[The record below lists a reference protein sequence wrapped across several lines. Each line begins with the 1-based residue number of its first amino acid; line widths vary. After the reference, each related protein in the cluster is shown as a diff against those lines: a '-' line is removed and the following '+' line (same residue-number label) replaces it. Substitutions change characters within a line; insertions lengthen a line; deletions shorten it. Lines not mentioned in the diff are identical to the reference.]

1 MRTAKIKIRDRMFF
15 VLYVEI
21 SGQVILCL
29 PHYSFEGNASGV
41 ALMLVS
47 FAQPNKK
54 GYVPSR
60 HIPLLSNLKLHRRR
74 RAGIA
79 KKQGHQHAQ
88 NDRDEARYHPQTP
101 AAGELAGDDQPAKA

>member
-1 MRTAKIKIRDRMFF
+1 MMGKCI
-15 VLYVEI
+15 
-21 SGQVILCL
+21 C
-29 PHYSFEGNASGV
+29 
-41 ALMLVS
+41 
-47 FAQPNKK
+47 
-54 GYVPSR
+54 
-60 HIPLLSNLKLHRRR
+60 IPLLSTLKLHSRR